1 MSVATVYFSQI
12 NPHVDINTMKLGEN
26 YFLFYLDGIMG
37 SLGAV
42 FILEFLEKWWK
53 MSYLQLLRKEL
64 YDHYGYSW
72 YFGI

>member
-1 MSVATVYFSQI
+1 MSAATIYFSQI

-42 FILEFLEKWWK
+42 FILEFLEKWW
-53 MSYLQLLRKEL
+53 EEDL
-64 YDHYGYSW
+64 YPLASAERTL
-72 YFGI
+72 